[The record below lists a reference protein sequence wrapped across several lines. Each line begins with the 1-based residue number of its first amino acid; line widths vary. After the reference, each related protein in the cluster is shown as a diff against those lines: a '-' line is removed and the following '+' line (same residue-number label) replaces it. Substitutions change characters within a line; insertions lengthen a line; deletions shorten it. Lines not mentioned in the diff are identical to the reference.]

1 MGLLKY
7 FNVRLQLFLLLSLL
21 SLSIFSQAVLTKDGV
36 ELGDRSNFINSC
48 IGGFDKDNI
57 DLKHIPMV
65 MFKKVDLKEVNTKE
79 DDLVF

>member
-1 MGLLKY
+1 M
-7 FNVRLQLFLLLSLL
+7 RLQLSILFSLTIL
-21 SLSIFSQAVLTKDGV
+21 VSSSQVVYTKDGV